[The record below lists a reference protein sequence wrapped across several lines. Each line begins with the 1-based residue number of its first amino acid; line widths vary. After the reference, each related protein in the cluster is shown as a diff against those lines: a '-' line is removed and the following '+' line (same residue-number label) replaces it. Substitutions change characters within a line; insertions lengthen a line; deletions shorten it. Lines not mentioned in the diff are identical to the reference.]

1 MPKKEWEE
9 RGGEG
14 WKRKLF
20 QLLRRRY
27 TNKWLFWMAVSN
39 IIYEMVRVV
48 GVIFKIVDGVTERV
62 R

>member
-1 MPKKEWEE
+1 MGGK
-9 RGGEG
+9 RGEG
-14 WKRKLF
+14 WERKFF
-20 QLLRRRY
+20 QFLRRRY

>member
-1 MPKKEWEE
+1 MGGKRGEDWE
-9 RGGEG
+9 
-14 WKRKLF
+14 RKFF
-20 QLLRRRY
+20 QFLRRRY

>member
-1 MPKKEWEE
+1 MGEK
-9 RGGEG
+9 RGEG
-14 WKRKLF
+14 WERKLF

-27 TNKWLFWMAVSN
+27 TNKWLLWMAVSN

-48 GVIFKIVDGVTERV
+48 GVILKIVAGVTGRV